1 MSRPYTDEE
10 ILNGFRNRDNDI
22 TRVYFYDYCRVAY
35 HIMDCRYHLRS
46 KPGMDFYSLAHE
58 YYLYL
63 DNQDWRQLEDRSPN
77 TSIKAWMTGGFRF
90 LILDKLRQSN
100 KEFDVEDIDARAANL
115 DLIFD
120 LPSDDYKQE
129 VHQMVE
135 EICSANFSR
144 DDPRS
149 IMLKMMLIEGYKG
162 KEVAQELGLTPSAIT
177 QRYHKLMKGV
187 VIPYFRQYY
196 KPEVFYS
203 HSLWGEGDALS
214 CERSFGKEAKATS
227 KPRVH
232 LGLDNFIKVFRMRKD
247 KDMKEKENNIAA
259 RTTPNMIKEL
269 ASNEVFV
276 FGSNLAGMHGG
287 GAARLAYRKFGAKM
301 GQGVGLQGQ
310 SYGIPT
316 MQGGVDTIKPYVD
329 EFIAFAKAHPEL
341 RFLVTKI
348 GCGIAGFDPDEI
360 TPLFREAI
368 PVENIC
374 LPSDFWA
381 ELF

>member
-10 ILNGFRNRDNDI
+10 ILNGFRNRDNEI

-35 HIMDCRYHLRS
+35 HIMDCRYRLRS

-100 KEFDVEDIDARAANL
+100 KEFREEDIDARAANL

-187 VIPYFRQYY
+187 VIPYFREYY
-196 KPEVFYS
+196 KPEVLFRCAPCVA
-203 HSLWGEGDALS
+203 GD
-214 CERSFGKEAKATS
+214 RSARTVYQEEAKTPRKAWNFFGLGSIIRFS
-227 KPRVH
+227 KKEQDR
-232 LGLDNFIKVFRMRKD
+232 
-247 KDMKEKENNIAA
+247 DMKEKQIDIVA
-259 RTTPNMIKEL
+259 RTTPQAIHEL

-287 GAARLAYRKFGAKM
+287 GAAWFAYKHFGAKM

-316 MQGGVDTIKPYVD
+316 MQGGVNTIKPYVD

-348 GCGIAGFDPDEI
+348 GCGIASFDPDEI
-360 TPLFREAI
+360 APLFREAK

-381 ELF
+381 ELL

>member
-1 MSRPYTDEE
+1 MSRQYTDEE

-35 HIMDCRYHLRS
+35 HIMDRRYRLRS

-100 KEFDVEDIDARAANL
+100 KEFRVEDIDARAANL

-196 KPEVFYS
+196 KPEVLFRCAPCVV
-203 HSLWGEGDALS
+203 GD
-214 CERSFGKEAKATS
+214 RSARTVYHEESKTPRKVWNFFGLGSIIRFSKKEQN
-227 KPRVH
+227 R
-232 LGLDNFIKVFRMRKD
+232 
-247 KDMKEKENNIAA
+247 DMKEKQIDIVA
-259 RTTPNMIKEL
+259 RTTPQAIHEL

-329 EFIAFAKAHPEL
+329 EFIAFAKAHPEF

-360 TPLFREAI
+360 APLFREAK

-381 ELF
+381 ELL

>member
-1 MSRPYTDEE
+1 MSRQYTDEE

-35 HIMDCRYHLRS
+35 HIMDRRYRLRS

-196 KPEVFYS
+196 KPEVLFRCAPCVA
-203 HSLWGEGDALS
+203 GD
-214 CERSFGKEAKATS
+214 RSARTVYHEESKTPRKVWNFFGLGSIIRFS
-227 KPRVH
+227 KNEQDR
-232 LGLDNFIKVFRMRKD
+232 
-247 KDMKEKENNIAA
+247 DMKEKQIDIVA
-259 RTTPNMIKEL
+259 RTTPQAIHEL

-287 GAARLAYRKFGAKM
+287 GAAWFAYKHFGAKM

-316 MQGGVDTIKPYVD
+316 MQGGLDTIKPYVD
-329 EFIAFAKAHPEL
+329 EFIAFAKAHPEF

-360 TPLFREAI
+360 APLFREAI

-381 ELF
+381 ELV